1 MIVLTPAPALPG
13 LFSQANGRYSSFF
26 PAGTF
31 TAHGAALLSGM
42 TDVSAQLAADK
53 KAAKQAFDEF
63 MQQEK
68 FRIQDEDVQVL
79 SAGQVLSEDW
89 IFGFNIVFQCIN
101 HDLNAAP

>member
-1 MIVLTPAPALPG
+1 
-13 LFSQANGRYSSFF
+13 
-26 PAGTF
+26 
-31 TAHGAALLSGM
+31 M

-53 KAAKQAFDEF
+53 KSAKQAFDEF

-68 FRIQDEDVQVL
+68 FRIQDEAVQVL
-79 SAGQVLSEDW
+79 SVGQPLTEDW